1 MTFSRSSSRWGNP
14 FNDSA
19 EKRFI
24 VKKILIVMLGL
35 LAVFPVLAAEQLK
48 IVTVDVRKAVLS
60 TEEGQLKLEKLKAEL
75 EKDRAE
81 LESLN
86 MKGKDLQD
94 RIKKDG
100 AVMSADER
108 HKLEKELMEVANE
121 VQFKKQQLQKSGQ
134 ADQVQMMESLIPK
147 FEKALNEIIA
157 QQGIDLVLRSE
168 VVIGANPKL
177 DITDQV
183 VKKMN
188 AYKD

>member
-1 MTFSRSSSRWGNP
+1 
-14 FNDSA
+14 
-19 EKRFI
+19 

>member
-1 MTFSRSSSRWGNP
+1 M
-14 FNDSA
+14 
-19 EKRFI
+19 
-24 VKKILIVMLGL
+24 KKILIVMLGL